1 MNDREP
7 HRNALRYALAL
18 VGGKHELAARL
29 NVSIPTLDNWLCGVE
44 AVPDHIFMAAV
55 DVIVESS
62 REARE
67 RSRNVLTRFSTA
79 V

>member
-29 NVSIPTLDNWLCGVE
+29 NVSIPTLDNWLCGID
-44 AVPDHIFMAAV
+44 AVPDRVFMAAV
-55 DVIVESS
+55 DVIIESS
-62 REARE
+62 KEARA
-67 RSRNVLTRFSTA
+67 RSRELLTRATLS
-79 V
+79 